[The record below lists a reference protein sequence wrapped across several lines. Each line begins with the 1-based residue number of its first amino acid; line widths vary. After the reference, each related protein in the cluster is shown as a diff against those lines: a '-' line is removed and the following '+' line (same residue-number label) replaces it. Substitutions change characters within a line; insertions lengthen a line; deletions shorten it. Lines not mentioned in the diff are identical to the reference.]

1 MIQKKKFSDAIA
13 ANISVVGG
21 LIGTATDSKN
31 GLMPAKMYSNN
42 VEYGTTSY
50 RLWELYDVS
59 YNYSCEG
66 AVIDV
71 LGTFDVSQITISTYN
86 SDGALR
92 HNTHVISNGLV
103 LKLFEKDKKVYLYS
117 NQRGNYSKAFIK
129 STMNIKYITE
139 SQEPLDMSSYK
150 EIMLNQ

>member
-1 MIQKKKFSDAIA
+1 MRQIVI
-13 ANISVVGG
+13 VLVRVGG
-21 LIGTATDSKN
+21 LIGTATDSKS
-31 GLMPAKMYSNN
+31 GLMSSKMYSNN

-59 YNYSCEG
+59 SIYSCEG

-71 LGTFDVSQITISTYN
+71 LGTFCASQITISTYN
-86 SDGALR
+86 NDGSLR
-92 HNTHVISNGLV
+92 HNTHAFSIGNV